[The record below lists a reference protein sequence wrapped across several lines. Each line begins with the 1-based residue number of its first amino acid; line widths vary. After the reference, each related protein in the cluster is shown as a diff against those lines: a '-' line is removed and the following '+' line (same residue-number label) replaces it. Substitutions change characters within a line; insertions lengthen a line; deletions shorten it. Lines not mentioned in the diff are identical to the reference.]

1 MTIDHRSQDRLK
13 ICRTGQ
19 GVEIFWLWAFLPEVI
34 FRPGLR
40 AEYFS

>member
-13 ICRTGQ
+13 IFRTGL
-19 GVEIFWLWAFLPEVI
+19 GVELFWLWAFLPEVI
-34 FRPGLR
+34 FRPRLR